1 MPHLLQVA
9 LLYTHHV
16 GYTLSVYV
24 RAAYFILPIAGM
36 DIFVSGRTF
45 IRAQSLNDALK
56 PGLIPKDK
64 ETCSQHGNM
73 LPTYVLG
80 RVVSCLHG
88 QRLQGGVEIELHSF
102 LTSTLNGDEWSTSHL
117 GWFTPTR
124 ERTPVAI
131 EKEAAWPSLS
141 T

>member
-16 GYTLSVYV
+16 GYTLSVNV

-36 DIFVSGRTF
+36 DIFVSDRTF
-45 IRAQSLNDALK
+45 VRAQSLNDPLK

-64 ETCSQHGNM
+64 ETLSQHGSM

-80 RVVSCLHG
+80 TVVSCHHD
-88 QRLQGGVEIELHSF
+88 QRL
-102 LTSTLNGDEWSTSHL
+102 L
-117 GWFTPTR
+117 G
-124 ERTPVAI
+124 E
-131 EKEAAWPSLS
+131 
-141 T
+141 